1 MFEEYIRYMNIP
13 VNKVLLDCYSELG
26 LDESSFVVLI
36 KLMDIH
42 QRSSQLPEFSHL
54 SKGTTMSES
63 QIAGLIQGLI
73 QKELLE
79 VETIREEGK
88 YIERF
93 NLEPL
98 YGKLSRLMESTAP
111 EKADP
116 SEIRSLFEYVE
127 GLYGRVISPNEFERI
142 NSWLEDSG
150 YSPQTIRDAVDL
162 AYQNQ
167 ITSLQYVERILNQTG
182 RDEPAEKVDRM
193 PVRSWLEGE
202 DVFDQ

>member
-54 SKGTTMSES
+54 SKWTTMSES

>member
-13 VNKVLLDCYSELG
+13 VNKVLLDCYSTLE
-26 LDESSFVVLI
+26 LDESGFVVLV

-42 QRSSQLPEFSHL
+42 HRSSQLPEFSHL
-54 SKGTTMSES
+54 AKGTTMSEAK
-63 QIAGLIQGLI
+63 IAGLIQELI

-79 VETIREEGK
+79 VETIREDGK

-98 YGKLSRLMESTAP
+98 YRKLSRLLESTEP
-111 EKADP
+111 EKAEP

-142 NSWLEDSG
+142 NSWLEDSK
-150 YSPQTIRDAVDL
+150 YSPQVIRDAVDL

-182 RDEPAEKVDRM
+182 REEPAEKADRM

>member
-63 QIAGLIQGLI
+63 QIARLIQGLI

-167 ITSLQYVERILNQTG
+167 ITSLQYVERILNQKG
-182 RDEPAEKVDRM
+182 SDEPAEKVDRM

>member
-54 SKGTTMSES
+54 SKGTMMSES

>member
-167 ITSLQYVERILNQTG
+167 SLHSNMSN
-182 RDEPAEKVDRM
+182 A
-193 PVRSWLEGE
+193 S
-202 DVFDQ
+202 